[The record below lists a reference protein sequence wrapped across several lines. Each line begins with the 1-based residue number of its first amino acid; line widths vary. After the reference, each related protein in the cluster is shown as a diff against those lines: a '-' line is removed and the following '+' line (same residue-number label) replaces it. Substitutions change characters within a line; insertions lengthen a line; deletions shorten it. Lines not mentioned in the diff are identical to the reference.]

1 VLTSTNN
8 VPIASL
14 PQIEWVERQGTV
26 LHPTPLA
33 EAPEVLGLNLTRG
46 CGHRCSFCSVRAYPG
61 YSGDSVLQAY
71 KLTARRLASELAHRK
86 VLPRAVFL
94 SPASDPFPP
103 FSVIQEEAGRVIEVL
118 VERGIQPWLMTRGFI
133 RPGVLKVLQKKPELI
148 RATIGMTT
156 LDRTLQRQLEPLTAS
171 PRLRLRQISDLRQ
184 RGIAVR
190 VALEPLIPGLTDTRD
205 QIEPLLEELAKAG
218 IQQITAGYLFQR
230 PGIAQNLQPT
240 LTLREIED
248 EVNEAY
254 ETGPWLNAAGMAS
267 AHYLSRSNRQ
277 RGYARAMALASKM
290 GIQVSVS
297 ALLNP
302 DFAAPRLYLAEHAS
316 NQPRLPLLFQ
326 ASPVR
331 P

>member
-1 VLTSTNN
+1 VVTSTENK
-8 VPIASL
+8 PLASL
-14 PQIEWVERQGTV
+14 PRIEWIERQGTV

-71 KLTARRLASELAHRK
+71 KHTARRLASELAHRK

-103 FSVIQEEAGRVIEVL
+103 FTVIQEEAGRVIDVL
-118 VERGIQPWLMTRGFI
+118 IERGIQPWLMTRGLI
-133 RPGVLKVLQKKPELI
+133 RPGVLNVLQKRPELI
-148 RATIGMTT
+148 KATVAMTT
-156 LDRTLQRQLEPLTAS
+156 LDRTLQRQLEPLAAS
-171 PRLRLRQISDLRQ
+171 PRLRLRQISEMRQ
-184 RGIAVR
+184 RGMSVR

-205 QIEPLLEELAKAG
+205 HIEPLLEAVAKAG
-218 IQQITAGYLFQR
+218 VQQITAGYLFQR
-230 PGIAQNLQPT
+230 PGIMQNLQPT
-240 LTLREIED
+240 LALGGIEE

-254 ETGPWLNAAGMAS
+254 EAGPWLNASGMAS
-267 AHYLSRSNRQ
+267 AHYLSRSSRQ
-277 RGYARAMALASKM
+277 RGYARIMALASKM

-302 DFAAPRLYLAEHAS
+302 DFAAPRVYLQGSAS
-316 NQPRLPLLFQ
+316 NQPHLPLLFQ
-326 ASPVR
+326 ASSER
-331 P
+331 R